1 MQFIMDQ
8 WASIT
13 SVVCP
18 ESENYVFKLRTSFK
32 LLIESSTLFLS
43 YFCYNLTFVD
53 YLSLIGI
60 KIKS

>member
-1 MQFIMDQ
+1 MQFIMDP
-8 WASIT
+8 WASLT
-13 SVVCP
+13 SVARP
-18 ESENYVFKLRTSFK
+18 ESENCVSKLRISFK
-32 LLIESSTLFLS
+32 LLIESLTLFLS